1 VLKYI
6 LRGCSAPPRL
16 LRHGVGATAPLSP
29 PLLLVTPLAAA
40 AAAADDADDVIADNV
55 PLGEIRRASW

>member
-1 VLKYI
+1 MGGGNCPSV
-6 LRGCSAPPRL
+6 
-16 LRHGVGATAPLSP
+16 

-55 PLGEIRRASW
+55 PLGEIGRASW

>member
-1 VLKYI
+1 MGGGNCPSV
-6 LRGCSAPPRL
+6 
-16 LRHGVGATAPLSP
+16 

-40 AAAADDADDVIADNV
+40 AAAADDADDVIADYV